1 MVLQSLL
8 LVAMDLD
15 GVRRIEQVGGRSNGA
30 AEPVAGCLPPLRGC
44 ATGGKSGRIAAQ
56 LGAF

>member
-1 MVLQSLL
+1 MVLQSLW

-15 GVRRIEQVGGRSNGA
+15 GVRRTEQVGGRSNGA
-30 AEPVAGCLPPLRGC
+30 AQPVAGCPPPLQGC
-44 ATGGKSGRIAAQ
+44 AAGGMSGRIAAQ